1 MVQTLRSSP
10 DVHAREAAVQAL
22 WSAAANEAGQIAIRE
37 AGCLPLLVRELPGL
51 YAAKALQR
59 LACDVDNEDAIRE
72 AGGVSALVA
81 LVADASAP
89 ADAREAASYAL
100 QNLANIDNAANQ
112 AAIRE
117 SGGLEVLAA
126 LVGEGSG
133 AAAAALHN
141 LRTDAA
147 NAAALDALVA
157 SGRYPGAA
165 RDFGRH
171 ERVLPLNWDPAVRF
185 TDRFLHEGVLADEAW
200 AMHVALCAP
209 PIPTATVTIKN
220 VTRPGHPCAGQ
231 RGLFAAAALRPGARL
246 LRYCGVTKPR
256 RGDGGDGGYR
266 FALKGGLEIDVDAL
280 CAGNESRFINDYRGV
295 ADRSNVQFVEAR
307 SDAGEMEVWVEVLH
321 AIAAGEEILV
331 SYGSRYF
338 V

>member
-37 AGCLPLLVRELPGL
+37 VGCLPLLVRELPGL

-100 QNLANIDNAANQ
+100 QNLASEDNAANQ
-112 AAIRE
+112 AEIRE
-117 SGGLEVLAA
+117 SGGLEALAS

-133 AAAAALHN
+133 AAAAALRN
-141 LRTDAA
+141 LRTDTT
-147 NAAALDALVA
+147 NAAALDALAA
-157 SGRYPGAA
+157 SGRFPGAT
-165 RDFGRH
+165 RDFGRR
-171 ERVLPLNWDPAVRF
+171 ERVLPPNWDPAVRF

-200 AMHVALCAP
+200 AIHCALVAP
-209 PIPTATVTIKN
+209 PRPTVAVRINTV
-220 VTRPGHPCAGQ
+220 RPGHPCAGQ
-231 RGLFAAAALRPGARL
+231 RGLFAGAELRPGARL
-246 LRYCGVTKPR
+246 LRYCGVVLPR

-266 FALKGGLEIDVDAL
+266 FALRGALEIDVDAL
-280 CAGNESRFINDYRGV
+280 HAGNESRYINDYHGTGAR
-295 ADRSNVQFVEAR
+295 ANVQFVEAR
-307 SDAGEMEVWVEVLH
+307 SDASEMEVWVEVLH